1 MEQTQALLQ
10 VSAKLYQHL
19 TELPLS
25 EQRDEYIEKIHALLD
40 ERGTILENIQQQGF
54 IIDPA
59 NRSHVMLEEL
69 DKGIQERLQ
78 KVMNAVK
85 DDMKVLQNAKKNEK
99 QYMNPYSNVAVMD
112 GRYYDKKN

>member
-1 MEQTQALLQ
+1 MDQIQTLLQ
-10 VSAKLYQHL
+10 VSAKLFQHL
-19 TELPLS
+19 TQVPES
-25 EQRDEYIEKIHALLD
+25 EQRDEYIEKIHSLLH
-40 ERGTILENIQQQGF
+40 ERGAIIELIQQQGF
-54 IIDPA
+54 KVDLT
-59 NRSHVMLEEL
+59 NRSYIMLAEL

-99 QYMNPYSNVAVMD
+99 QYMDPYSNIAVMD